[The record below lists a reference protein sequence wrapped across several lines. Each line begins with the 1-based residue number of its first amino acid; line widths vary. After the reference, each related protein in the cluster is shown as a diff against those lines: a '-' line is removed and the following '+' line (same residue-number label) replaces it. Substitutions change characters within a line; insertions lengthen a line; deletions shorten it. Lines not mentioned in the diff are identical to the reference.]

1 MTEPRGIEEPLG
13 RWFDALRL
21 LTATRQTAQKFRESR
36 YQYAHAVA
44 EQLSANGRSD
54 GHVVYGVQMPW
65 GPLYVGQT
73 KEGRRRLRDL
83 VIGESHHLA
92 NTFPP
97 EIWQTVVVIRWP
109 DLAAA
114 EPAVA
119 QQGPDATG
127 LALEHLMQE
136 RLQPLFNGHK
146 RTRTGGWRDTNYST
160 SRSHAAELARM
171 PVMSGLAD
179 AVVALWNA
187 ATSSGQENCQA
198 FNGSNCY
205 ALHMSPESA
214 PGTSR

>member
-1 MTEPRGIEEPLG
+1 VSEPEGIEEPLE
-13 RWFDALRL
+13 RWVEALRG
-21 LTATRQTAQKFRESR
+21 LTATREAANAFRESR
-36 YQYAHAVA
+36 YRYAHAVA
-44 EQLSANGRSD
+44 EQLTAGGHSD

-97 EIWQTVVVIRWP
+97 ETWHTVVVIRWP
-109 DLAAA
+109 NLATAKPVVA
-114 EPAVA
+114 EH
-119 QQGPDATG
+119 GPDATG
-127 LALEHLMQE
+127 LALEHLLQE

-146 RTRTGGWRDTNYST
+146 RTRTGGWRATNYSA

-179 AVVALWNA
+179 EVVSLWSA
-187 ATSSGQENCQA
+187 AASGQELSDLND
-198 FNGSNCY
+198 SSCY
-205 ALHMSPESA
+205 ALHMSSEAA